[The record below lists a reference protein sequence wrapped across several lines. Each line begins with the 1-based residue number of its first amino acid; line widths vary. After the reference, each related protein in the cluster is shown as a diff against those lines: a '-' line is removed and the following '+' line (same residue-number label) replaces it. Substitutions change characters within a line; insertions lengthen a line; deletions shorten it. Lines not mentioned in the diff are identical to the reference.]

1 MFDIAFSE
9 LVVIG
14 LIALVI
20 LGPKRLPE
28 MARAAGR
35 WTARLRRF
43 VDDVKRDMGS
53 ELRREEL
60 AELRQ
65 IHQQITET
73 KQVIENTAGSAFAG
87 IAEIRPTET
96 APDYLVKAL
105 PDAAVQDTQASRQA
119 GMPGADA
126 APAPAP
132 KKRARKTGRKKPAG
146 PKTKKTPARQSHV
159 RTGRKSKS

>member
-1 MFDIAFSE
+1 VFDIAFSE

-14 LIALVI
+14 LIALVV

-35 WTARLRRF
+35 WTARIRRF
-43 VDDVKRDMGS
+43 VEDVKRDMGS

-65 IHQQITET
+65 VHQQLTET
-73 KQVIENTAGSAFAG
+73 KQILENTASGAFSGVAG
-87 IAEIRPTET
+87 IRPAEM

-105 PDAAVQDTQASRQA
+105 PEPTVSAAV
-119 GMPGADA
+119 
-126 APAPAP
+126 P
-132 KKRARKTGRKKPAG
+132 KKRAPKSGRKKPAR
-146 PKTKKTPARQSHV
+146 PKTKKIPARNTNV
-159 RTGRKSKS
+159 RARRNSKS

>member
-1 MFDIAFSE
+1 VFDIAFSE

-14 LIALVI
+14 LIALVV

-35 WTARLRRF
+35 WTARIRRF
-43 VDDVKRDMGS
+43 IEDVKRDMGS

-65 IHQQITET
+65 VHQQITET
-73 KQVIENTAGSAFAG
+73 KQLFEHTAGSAFSS
-87 IAEIRPTET
+87 IAEIRPPES

-105 PDAAVQDTQASRQA
+105 PDNTVQGAQGTPKVAAVS
-119 GMPGADA
+119 
-126 APAPAP
+126 APAS
-132 KKRARKTGRKKPAG
+132 KKRAPKSGRNKPAR
-146 PKTKKTPARQSHV
+146 PKTKKTPVRQSHV
-159 RTGRKSKS
+159 RAGRKSKS

>member
-1 MFDIAFSE
+1 VFDIAFSE

-35 WTARLRRF
+35 WTARIRRF
-43 VDDVKRDMGS
+43 VEDVKRDMGS

-65 IHQQITET
+65 VHQQITET
-73 KQVIENTAGSAFAG
+73 KQLFEHTAGSAFSS
-87 IAEIRPTET
+87 IAEIRSPES
-96 APDYLVKAL
+96 APDYLMKAL
-105 PDAAVQDTQASRQA
+105 PDNVAQDAQAMPGVAAVS
-119 GMPGADA
+119 
-126 APAPAP
+126 APAS
-132 KKRARKTGRKKPAG
+132 KKRALKSGRAKSAR
-146 PKTKKTPARQSHV
+146 PKTKKTAARQSHV
-159 RTGRKSKS
+159 RAGRKSKS

>member
-1 MFDIAFSE
+1 VFDISFSE

-14 LIALVI
+14 LVALVV

-35 WTARLRRF
+35 WTARIRRF

-60 AELRQ
+60 AQLRQ
-65 IHQQITET
+65 VQQQISET
-73 KQVIENTAGSAFAG
+73 KQLFEHTAGSAFAG
-87 IAEIRPTET
+87 IAEIRPPESV
-96 APDYLVKAL
+96 PDYQVKAI
-105 PDAAVQDTQASRQA
+105 PDTAASVAVPEKR
-119 GMPGADA
+119 A
-126 APAPAP
+126 AKSVRKQSAQP
-132 KKRARKTGRKKPAG
+132 KKAKKAPV
-146 PKTKKTPARQSHV
+146 HV

>member
-1 MFDIAFSE
+1 VRASAVFDIAFSE

-14 LIALVI
+14 LVALVV

-35 WTARLRRF
+35 WTARIRRF
-43 VDDVKRDMGS
+43 VEDVKRDMSS

-65 IHQQITET
+65 VQQQISET
-73 KQVIENTAGSAFAG
+73 KQLFEHTAGSAFAG
-87 IAEIRPTET
+87 IAEIRPPES

-105 PDAAVQDTQASRQA
+105 PDAAAS
-119 GMPGADA
+119 P
-126 APAPAP
+126 PAP
-132 KKRARKTGRKKPAG
+132 KKRAPKSVRKQPAR
-146 PKTKKTPARQSHV
+146 PKTKKTPVRQSHV
-159 RTGRKSKS
+159 RAGRKSKS

>member
-35 WTARLRRF
+35 WIARIRRF
-43 VDDVKRDMGS
+43 IEDVKRDMGS

-65 IHQQITET
+65 VHQQITET
-73 KQVIENTAGSAFAG
+73 KQIFENSASSAFAG
-87 IAEIRPTET
+87 IVEIRPTET
-96 APDYLVKAL
+96 APDYLVKTL
-105 PDAAVQDTQASRQA
+105 PQAAV
-119 GMPGADA
+119 A
-126 APAPAP
+126 APTPG
-132 KKRARKTGRKKPAG
+132 KRALKSGRKKPAR
-146 PKTKKTPARQSHV
+146 PKIKKTPARQSHV
-159 RTGRKSKS
+159 RAGRKPKS

>member
-14 LIALVI
+14 LIALIV

-35 WTARLRRF
+35 WTARIRRF
-43 VDDVKRDMGS
+43 VEDVKRDMGS

-65 IHQQITET
+65 VHQQITET
-73 KQVIENTAGSAFAG
+73 KQIFENSAGSVFAG
-87 IAEIRPTET
+87 IAEIRPPES

-105 PDAAVQDTQASRQA
+105 PDTTAS
-119 GMPGADA
+119 
-126 APAPAP
+126 APAP
-132 KKRARKTGRKKPAG
+132 KKRAPQSGRSKPAR
-146 PKTKKTPARQSHV
+146 PKTKKAPARQSHV
-159 RTGRKSKS
+159 RAGRKSRS

>member
-14 LIALVI
+14 LIALVV

-43 VDDVKRDMGS
+43 VEDVKRDVHS

-65 IHQQITET
+65 VHQQLTDT
-73 KQVIENTAGSAFAG
+73 KQILEQSVGSTFTGIE
-87 IAEIRPTET
+87 ET
-96 APDYLVKAL
+96 HAPAPAPDYLVKAL
-105 PDAAVQDTQASRQA
+105 PDV
-119 GMPGADA
+119 A
-126 APAPAP
+126 APVRAK
-132 KKRARKTGRKKPAG
+132 KKRTSKTGRNQPAR
-146 PKTKKTPARQSHV
+146 PKTRKTATRHD
-159 RTGRKSKS
+159 RTGRKPKP

>member
-35 WTARLRRF
+35 WAARIRRF
-43 VDDVKRDMGS
+43 VEDVKRDMGS

-65 IHQQITET
+65 VHQQITET
-73 KQVIENTAGSAFAG
+73 KQLFEHTAGSAFSS
-87 IAEIRPTET
+87 IAEIRPPES

-105 PDAAVQDTQASRQA
+105 PDAAVQDAPVPRQT
-119 GMPGADA
+119 GMPRA
-126 APAPAP
+126 AAVSAPAP
-132 KKRARKTGRKKPAG
+132 KKRAPKSGRNKPAR
-146 PKTKKTPARQSHV
+146 PKTTKTPARKTHV

>member
-14 LIALVI
+14 LIALVV

-35 WTARLRRF
+35 WTARIRRF
-43 VDDVKRDMGS
+43 IEDVKRDMGS

-65 IHQQITET
+65 VHQQITET
-73 KQVIENTAGSAFAG
+73 KQLFENTAGSAFSS
-87 IAEIRPTET
+87 IAEIRPPET
-96 APDYLVKAL
+96 APDYQVKAL
-105 PDAAVQDTQASRQA
+105 PDAAVS
-119 GMPGADA
+119 
-126 APAPAP
+126 APAP
-132 KKRARKTGRKKPAG
+132 KKRAPKPGRNKPAK

>member
-14 LIALVI
+14 LIALVV

-35 WTARLRRF
+35 WTARIRRF
-43 VDDVKRDMGS
+43 VEDVKRDMGS

-65 IHQQITET
+65 VHQQLTET
-73 KQVIENTAGSAFAG
+73 RQIFENTAGSAISG
-87 IAEIRPTET
+87 ITDSRPTET
-96 APDYLVKAL
+96 APGYLVKAL
-105 PDAAVQDTQASRQA
+105 PEPEVST
-119 GMPGADA
+119 
-126 APAPAP
+126 PAP
-132 KKRARKTGRKKPAG
+132 KRRTPKSAHKKPARL
-146 PKTKKTPARQSHV
+146 KTKKKPARHSHV
-159 RTGRKSKS
+159 RASRNSKS

>member
-14 LIALVI
+14 LIALVV

-35 WTARLRRF
+35 WTARIRRF
-43 VDDVKRDMGS
+43 VEDVKRDMGS

-60 AELRQ
+60 AELHQ
-65 IHQQITET
+65 VHQQITET
-73 KQVIENTAGSAFAG
+73 KQIFENTASSAFAG

-105 PDAAVQDTQASRQA
+105 PQAAAS
-119 GMPGADA
+119 
-126 APAPAP
+126 APAP
-132 KKRARKTGRKKPAG
+132 KKRAPKSGHKKPTR
-146 PKTKKTPARQSHV
+146 PKTKKIPARQSHV
-159 RTGRKSKS
+159 RTGRKTIS

>member
-1 MFDIAFSE
+1 VFDIAFSE

-14 LIALVI
+14 LIALVV

-35 WTARLRRF
+35 WTARIRRF

-65 IHQQITET
+65 VHQQITET
-73 KQVIENTAGSAFAG
+73 KQIFENTASSAFAG
-87 IAEIRPTET
+87 IAEIRPPDT

-105 PDAAVQDTQASRQA
+105 PQAAAS
-119 GMPGADA
+119 
-126 APAPAP
+126 APAS
-132 KKRARKTGRKKPAG
+132 KKRALKSGRNKPAR
-146 PKTKKTPARQSHV
+146 PKTKKTPARKSHV

>member
-1 MFDIAFSE
+1 VFDISFSE

-14 LIALVI
+14 LVALVV

-35 WTARLRRF
+35 WTARIRRF
-43 VDDVKRDMGS
+43 IEDVKRDMGS
-53 ELRREEL
+53 ELHREEL

-65 IHQQITET
+65 VQQQISET
-73 KQVIENTAGSAFAG
+73 KQLFEHTAGSAFAG
-87 IAEIRPTET
+87 IADIHPPES

-105 PDAAVQDTQASRQA
+105 PEA
-119 GMPGADA
+119 A

-132 KKRARKTGRKKPAG
+132 KRRAAKSVRKQSAKPKKA
-146 PKTKKTPARQSHV
+146 KKTPVRQSHV
-159 RTGRKSKS
+159 RAGRKSKS

>member
-1 MFDIAFSE
+1 VFDIAFSE
-9 LVVIG
+9 LVVVG
-14 LIALVI
+14 LVALVV

-35 WTARLRRF
+35 WTARIRRF

-65 IHQQITET
+65 VQQQISET
-73 KQVIENTAGSAFAG
+73 KQLFETTAGSAMSSM
-87 IAEIRPTET
+87 AEILPPES
-96 APDYLVKAL
+96 APDYLVKAQ
-105 PDAAVQDTQASRQA
+105 PAVTTPNRAA
-119 GMPGADA
+119 
-126 APAPAP
+126 
-132 KKRARKTGRKKPAG
+132 KKRVSATGRKQRAK
-146 PKTKKTPARQSHV
+146 PKTKKSSIRHV

>member
-14 LIALVI
+14 LIALVV

-35 WTARLRRF
+35 WTARIRRF
-43 VDDVKRDMGS
+43 IDDVKRDMGT

-65 IHQQITET
+65 VHQQITET
-73 KQVIENTAGSAFAG
+73 KQIFENTASSAFAG
-87 IAEIRPTET
+87 IADIRPPES

-105 PDAAVQDTQASRQA
+105 PDTAASPPVPR
-119 GMPGADA
+119 
-126 APAPAP
+126 
-132 KKRARKTGRKKPAG
+132 KRAPESGRKKPARS
-146 PKTKKTPARQSHV
+146 KTNKASARQNHF
-159 RTGRKSKS
+159 RTDRKSRS

>member
-14 LIALVI
+14 LIALII

-35 WTARLRRF
+35 WTARIRRF
-43 VDDVKRDMGS
+43 VDDVKRDMNS
-53 ELRREEL
+53 ELHREEL

-65 IHQQITET
+65 VQQQITET
-73 KQVIENTAGSAFAG
+73 KQIFETAAGDVHAG
-87 IAEIRPTET
+87 IAEMAPSAP
-96 APDYLVKAL
+96 APDYPVKAL
-105 PDAAVQDTQASRQA
+105 PDAAVQDVHVPRQA
-119 GMPGADA
+119 GVSRAAAGS
-126 APAPAP
+126 APAS
-132 KKRARKTGRKKPAG
+132 KKRAPKSGHNKPAR
-146 PKTKKTPARQSHV
+146 PKTIKTPARKTHV

>member
-35 WTARLRRF
+35 WTARIRRF
-43 VDDVKRDMGS
+43 IEDVKRDMGS

-65 IHQQITET
+65 VHQQITET
-73 KQVIENTAGSAFAG
+73 KQLFEHTAGSAFSS
-87 IAEIRPTET
+87 IAEIRPPEP

-105 PDAAVQDTQASRQA
+105 PDSTVQDAQAT
-119 GMPGADA
+119 PGAA
-126 APAPAP
+126 SASAPAS
-132 KKRARKTGRKKPAG
+132 KKRALKSGRAKPAR
-146 PKTKKTPARQSHV
+146 PKTKKTPARQRHV

>member
-14 LIALVI
+14 LIALVV

-35 WTARLRRF
+35 WTARIRRF

-65 IHQQITET
+65 VHQQITET
-73 KQVIENTAGSAFAG
+73 KQIFENTASSAFAG
-87 IAEIRPTET
+87 IAEIRPPDT

-105 PDAAVQDTQASRQA
+105 PQAAVS
-119 GMPGADA
+119 
-126 APAPAP
+126 APAS
-132 KKRARKTGRKKPAG
+132 KKRALKSGRNKPAR
-146 PKTKKTPARQSHV
+146 PKTKKTPARKSHV

>member
-9 LVVIG
+9 LIVVA

-35 WTARLRRF
+35 WTARIRRF
-43 VDDVKRDMGS
+43 IDDAKRDVHN

-65 IHQQITET
+65 VHQQLTDT
-73 KQVIENTAGSAFAG
+73 KQLFENTAHNAFAG
-87 IAEIRPTET
+87 ITDNPVSET
-96 APDYLVKAL
+96 LPDYQVKAL
-105 PDAAVQDTQASRQA
+105 PDAATPRT
-119 GMPGADA
+119 
-126 APAPAP
+126 P
-132 KKRARKTGRKKPAG
+132 KKRATKARPAAAARPKTRKT
-146 PKTKKTPARQSHV
+146 ARSHV
-159 RTGRKSKS
+159 RTSRKPKS

>member
-1 MFDIAFSE
+1 VFDIAFSE

-14 LIALVI
+14 LVALVV

-43 VDDVKRDMGS
+43 VDDVKRDMSS

-65 IHQQITET
+65 VHQQITET
-73 KQVIENTAGSAFAG
+73 KQIFENTAGSALAG
-87 IAEIRPTET
+87 IAGSRPPES

-105 PDAAVQDTQASRQA
+105 PQTTAS
-119 GMPGADA
+119 
-126 APAPAP
+126 APAS
-132 KKRARKTGRKKPAG
+132 KKRAPKSGRIQPTR
-146 PKTKKTPARQSHV
+146 PKSKKTPARQSHV
-159 RTGRKSKS
+159 RPGRKSKS

>member
-14 LIALVI
+14 LIALVV

-35 WTARLRRF
+35 WMAHIRRF
-43 VDDVKRDMGS
+43 VEDVKRDVGS

-65 IHQQITET
+65 VHQQLTET
-73 KQVIENTAGSAFAG
+73 RQIFENTASSAISG
-87 IAEIRPTET
+87 IADSRPSET
-96 APDYLVKAL
+96 APGYLVKAL
-105 PDAAVQDTQASRQA
+105 PEPDVT
-119 GMPGADA
+119 
-126 APAPAP
+126 APTP
-132 KKRARKTGRKKPAG
+132 KKRTPKSARKKPAR
-146 PKTKKTPARQSHV
+146 PKTKKNPARNTHV
-159 RTGRKSKS
+159 RASRNSKS